1 MYFVRNAQE
10 NVYAIADR
18 YWVSVRPSLSVL
30 LIKEL
35 FSSPL
40 KFIFPTYHMSMMVL
54 RPSLTSFPTL
64 SNDIF

>member
-1 MYFVRNAQE
+1 MYFVRNAGE
-10 NVYAIADR
+10 NVHAVAGR
-18 YWVSVRPSLSVL
+18 YQGSVRPSLSVL

-54 RPSLTSFPTL
+54 RPSLTSSPTL